1 MSRKL
6 TFVSAAAILT
16 TAVVLVSPAGA
27 ATTAWTSAHLTKAVK
42 SLTIYVNSDRRR
54 DSRQGGAIRRLDSR
68 MDTLSKLT
76 GPKGDTGAA
85 GATGPQGEQG
95 VPGNDGATGLQ
106 GDQGVPGN
114 DGASAYDLW
123 ADAGHTGALP
133 EFLASLIGPQGPKGD
148 AGATGPQGLKGD
160 AGATG
165 PQGLKGTTGATGPQG
180 PAGPAG
186 ASAAK
191 PLWATVAADG
201 TLLRGHGI
209 DQTCHQA
216 AMFGGCQLG
225 SQLHSYTITF
235 NQSMDGYSFLVTQA
249 APADGH
255 FYADYNK
262 PTLFT
267 VRQPALETWNGSDW
281 EVVVYP
287 WNLTGQPVA
296 QSFTIMAIAP

>member
-76 GPKGDTGAA
+76 GPKGDTGA
-85 GATGPQGEQG
+85 TGPQGEQG

-148 AGATGPQGLKGD
+148 AGATGPQGPKGD

>member
-85 GATGPQGEQG
+85 GPTGPQGEQG

-148 AGATGPQGLKGD
+148 AGATGPQGLKG
-160 AGATG
+160 
-165 PQGLKGTTGATGPQG
+165 TTGATGPQG

-225 SQLHSYTITF
+225 SQVHSYTITF